1 MSTLICSSY
10 LPKDRQ
16 AQKGKKRDIFF
27 VRGRKPRNFDRHT
40 SSSNFRRRLFS
51 KRGLDS
57 ISDTQEKINHSFNR
71 LFYEYACCFLPA
83 ETARRFISGSLK
95 NAIPNF
101 PFFLLPLPFP
111 IVPSFVYLKSALLF
125 VQDDYGRRSKLVLS
139 VNTGRIDQRESSK
152 KSIGS

>member
-1 MSTLICSSY
+1 MMSTLICSSY

-16 AQKGKKRDIFF
+16 AQKGKKEGYFF
-27 VRGRKPRNFDRHT
+27 VRGRKPRNFDRHPPPIFDDD
-40 SSSNFRRRLFS
+40 SFRNGGWTRFRTPR
-51 KRGLDS
+51 KRS
-57 ISDTQEKINHSFNR
+57 IIHSTVF
-71 LFYEYACCFLPA
+71 FYEYACCFLPA

-101 PFFLLPLPFP
+101 PFFLLPLPYS

-139 VNTGRIDQRESSK
+139 VNAGNRPERESSK